1 MNGTATQPSAKK
13 YRFAGLRL
21 SYPNPAKRCFI
32 ASALTTPI
40 KPSRAFQRMVSN
52 GMVLCLSDFHVS
64 GAYCLSITPA
74 FNNACFGEFS
84 MPLTGSIISLAAL
97 ASAGLLGAAALSSRA
112 DITLTAQLLSGTGR
126 TPPVPQ
132 AVTLRYQGANA
143 RLEVSGEPTIIQDG
157 KANILYGLDT
167 ARKTYYVTVPTEIEP
182 GTGSPDKDDVKLDLK
197 ETDKTMTFA
206 GTIARRYLVTGSV
219 ARPRSQGFRQGGDR
233 DGNEEG
239 PEGHRR
245 SIPLTPAQWSLTG
258 EIWLSEAYK
267 FPSKENTL
275 FAAQLAAASSGPFQE
290 PLADALDKHKG
301 LPLLARMTVDYIPA
315 SSAGRPINQYGGVVE
330 GAKASTVA
338 VTTVTT
344 FTVRSVTDAP
354 LSDTLF
360 QAPLNYMLVA
370 APSNPY
376 VPGTPVS
383 GSP

>member
-1 MNGTATQPSAKK
+1 
-13 YRFAGLRL
+13 
-21 SYPNPAKRCFI
+21 
-32 ASALTTPI
+32 
-40 KPSRAFQRMVSN
+40 
-52 GMVLCLSDFHVS
+52 
-64 GAYCLSITPA
+64 
-74 FNNACFGEFS
+74 
-84 MPLTGSIISLAAL
+84 MPLIGSVKISLAAL
-97 ASAGLLGAAALSSRA
+97 ASVGLLGIAALPSRA

-132 AVTLRYQGANA
+132 AVTLLYQGANA

-167 ARKTYYVTVPTEIEP
+167 ARRTYYMTVPTEIEP
-182 GTGSPDKDDVKLDLK
+182 GTGSPDKDNVKLDFK
-197 ETDKTMTFA
+197 ETGKTMTFA
-206 GTIARRYLVTGSV
+206 GTVAHQYIVTGTVSHP
-219 ARPRSQGFRQGGDR
+219 RPEGGFRRGGGRRHGGRGGFPLVQPATVDQNGGYG
-233 DGNEEG
+233 DGDG
-239 PEGHRR
+239 QDGGRR
-245 SIPLTPAQWSLTG
+245 GEALVPAQWSLTG
-258 EIWLSEAYK
+258 EIWLSDAYK

-301 LPLLARMTVDYIPA
+301 LPLLARMTVTYLPA

-330 GAKASTVA
+330 GAKASTVP

-354 LSDTLF
+354 LSGSLF

-370 APSNPY
+370 APLNPY